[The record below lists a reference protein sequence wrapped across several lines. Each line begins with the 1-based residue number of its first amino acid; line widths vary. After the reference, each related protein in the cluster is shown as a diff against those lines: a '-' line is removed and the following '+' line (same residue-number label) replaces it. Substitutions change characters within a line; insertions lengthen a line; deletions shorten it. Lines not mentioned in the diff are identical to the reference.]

1 LDYFK
6 QRRAFRALLTDEIK
20 LSMGQNVLYRELLDY
35 ANDTGKLDSDF
46 GLWND
51 VLARRSSQSVAGLKK
66 NRNALVQKGLIKLTP
81 GSKDKTAPRYQIIK
95 LYVDY
100 KTEPKRVEKNEKSS
114 PHSTEKVAHE
124 VATRVAH
131 EVAHKNLLLPDNDL
145 TKEHSPAPAKPAPK
159 KASVPDPHSADY
171 KAVVEY
177 LNEKTD
183 SHYQASGA
191 KTRELIHAR
200 LNSGFGVDDFKRVI
214 DNKAAEWMGTEMQK
228 YLRPSTLFG
237 PKFEEYLN
245 QQNVRPQSRS
255 YQERDNPNAAELP
268 F

>member
-1 LDYFK
+1 
-6 QRRAFRALLTDEIK
+6 
-20 LSMGQNVLYRELLDY
+20 MGQNVLYRELLDY

-51 VLARRSSQSVAGLKK
+51 VLARRSSQSIAGLKK
-66 NRNALVQKGLIKLTP
+66 NRNALVQKGLIRLTP
-81 GSKDKTAPRYQIIK
+81 GAKDKTAPRYQIIQ

-100 KTEPKRVEKNEKSS
+100 KTEPTSDGNDVKSS
-114 PHSTEKVAHE
+114 PRGTEKVAHE

-131 EVAHKNLLLPDNDL
+131 EVAQSTLLIPDSDL

-159 KASVPDPHSADY
+159 KSAAPDPYLGDY
-171 KAVVEY
+171 KIVIDY
-177 LNEKTD
+177 LNERTD
-183 SHYQASGA
+183 SRYQANGA
-191 KTRELIHAR
+191 KTKELIHAR
-200 LNSGFGVDDFKRVI
+200 LNSGFDVDDFKRVI
-214 DNKAAEWMGTEMQK
+214 DNKATEWMGTEMQK

-245 QQNVRPQSRS
+245 QRNVKPQSKS